1 MVYELPWL
9 HKTSIGRHIEWSTGD
24 KMVYGLLWLD
34 KRALALIK
42 RPLGAIKW
50 FTGDKVVYGCLRL
63 DRTAIGAIKRS
74 TGDKIVYGP
83 PIKLFLALI
92 KRPSRAMK

>member
-42 RPLGAIKW
+42 RPPS
-50 FTGDKVVYGCLRL
+50 LRL

-92 KRPSRAMK
+92 QRPSRAMK

>member
-1 MVYELPWL
+1 MGDKMVYELPWL

-50 FTGDKVVYGCLRL
+50 FTGDKVVYGL
-63 DRTAIGAIKRS
+63 
-74 TGDKIVYGP
+74 
-83 PIKLFLALI
+83 
-92 KRPSRAMK
+92 PSPR

>member
-34 KRALALIK
+34 KRALALI
-42 RPLGAIKW
+42 G
-50 FTGDKVVYGCLRL
+50 GDKMVYGR
-63 DRTAIGAIKRS
+63 
-74 TGDKIVYGP
+74 
-83 PIKLFLALI
+83 
-92 KRPSRAMK
+92 

>member
-24 KMVYGLLWLD
+24 KMVYGLDWLD

-50 FTGDKVVYGCLRL
+50 FTGDKVVYGL
-63 DRTAIGAIKRS
+63 
-74 TGDKIVYGP
+74 
-83 PIKLFLALI
+83 
-92 KRPSRAMK
+92 PSPR